1 MNNRKRKL
9 HIINNSSAIFMIII
23 VITVFFFAV
32 TPALAQYKTGSPA
45 PDFALEALEGEVYQL
60 NQFSNKYKHVLLC
73 FVKSDDS
80 SSISKLQDLLS
91 FFADYQPRE
100 SYQIISVVELSQDK
114 EEVKEKFLTLQKRTE
129 VPLLILLDEEGKTV
143 ESYQIKR
150 YPTILLLT
158 SDLNVRRVYDRFT
171 TREETNFYQYLKFLF
186 TSQKSNNN
194 NKSSCEEGVCPPPP
208 DSNNVL

>member
-9 HIINNSSAIFMIII
+9 HIINNSSAIFIII
-23 VITVFFFAV
+23 MAITVFFFAV

-60 NQFSNKYKHVLLC
+60 NQFNNKYKHVLLC

-100 SYQIISVVELSQDK
+100 SYQIITVVELSQDK

-129 VPLLILLDEEGKTV
+129 VPLLILLDKEGKTV
-143 ESYQIKR
+143 KNYQIER

-186 TSQKSNNN
+186 TSQKSNN
-194 NKSSCEEGVCPPPP
+194 KSSCEEGVCPPPP
-208 DSNNVL
+208 GFE

>member
-9 HIINNSSAIFMIII
+9 HIINNSSAIFIII
-23 VITVFFFAV
+23 MAIIVFFFAV
-32 TPALAQYKTGSPA
+32 TPALTQYKTGSPA

-60 NQFSNKYKHVLLC
+60 NQFNNKYKHVLLC

-80 SSISKLQDLLS
+80 SSISKLQDLLG

-100 SYQIISVVELSQDK
+100 SYQIITVVELSQDK

-129 VPLLILLDEEGKTV
+129 VPLLILLDKEGKTV
-143 ESYQIKR
+143 KNYQIER

-186 TSQKSNNN
+186 TSQKSNN
-194 NKSSCEEGVCPPPP
+194 KSSCEEGVCPPPP
-208 DSNNVL
+208 GFE

>member
-9 HIINNSSAIFMIII
+9 HIINNSSAIFIII
-23 VITVFFFAV
+23 MAITVFFFAV
-32 TPALAQYKTGSPA
+32 TPALAQYKTGSLA
-45 PDFALEALEGEVYQL
+45 PDFALEALDGEVYQL
-60 NQFSNKYKHVLLC
+60 NQFYNKYKHVVLC

-80 SSISKLQDLLS
+80 YSIGKLQDLLS

-100 SYQIISVVELSQDK
+100 SYQIINVVELSQDK
-114 EEVKEKFLTLQKRTE
+114 EEVKEKFLTLQKRAE
-129 VPLLILLDEEGKTV
+129 VPLLILLDEEGETV
-143 ESYQIKR
+143 KNYQIER

-186 TSQKSNNN
+186 TSQKSNN
-194 NKSSCEEGVCPPPP
+194 KSSCEEGVCPPPP
-208 DSNNVL
+208 GFE

>member
-9 HIINNSSAIFMIII
+9 HIINNSSVIFIII
-23 VITVFFFAV
+23 MAITIFFFAV
-32 TPALAQYKTGSPA
+32 TPALAQYKTGSLA
-45 PDFALEALEGEVYQL
+45 PDFALEALDGEVYQL
-60 NQFSNKYKHVLLC
+60 NQFYKKYKHVLLC

-80 SSISKLQDLLS
+80 SSISKLQDLLG

-100 SYQIISVVELSQDK
+100 SYQIITVVELSQDK

-143 ESYQIKR
+143 KKYQIER

-158 SDLNVRRVYDRFT
+158 SDLNIHRAYDRFT
-171 TREETNFYQYLKFLF
+171 AREETNFYQYLKFLF
-186 TSQKSNNN
+186 TSQKSK
-194 NKSSCEEGVCPPPP
+194 NKSSCDEGVCPPPP
-208 DSNNVL
+208 GFE